1 MKIGKKFKQLRKELG
16 LTQKN
21 MIAEVMKRERYSRLE
36 NERNS
41 VRADEV
47 LNLLKLHDV
56 SIVKFLEDGE
66 QVNVHE
72 QRQDQVINAYF
83 ERDIMK
89 LKKLKDSK
97 ELNNPH
103 EKFAVAI
110 LIAKLKDQD
119 DKFAPDFKRKMKRVF
134 LEMKDL
140 NKNILW
146 LLLVCMNLYE
156 FDELE
161 SLMAVIFSR
170 YRKAANLDRRTY
182 ELMAS
187 ICVSYLKICSQEDED
202 GVEFNH
208 AVQVLESVPS
218 FGDVFLQKLVGQYFT
233 YKRNGQDECA
243 EFVKNLVTECG
254 YLNYLEM

>member
-1 MKIGKKFKQLRKELG
+1 MRIGKKFKQLRKELG
-16 LTQKN
+16 LTQSN

-36 NERNS
+36 NEKNS

-47 LNLLKLHDV
+47 LNLLRLHDV

-66 QVNVHE
+66 QVNIHE

-83 ERDIMK
+83 ERDIAK
-89 LKKLKDSK
+89 LKQLKNSK
-97 ELNNPH
+97 ELNNQH
-103 EKFAVAI
+103 ENLAI
-110 LIAKLKDQD
+110 EMLIAKLEDKD
-119 DKFAPDFKRKMKRVF
+119 DKFKPAFKRKMKRVF

-161 SLMAVIFSR
+161 SLMEVIFSR
-170 YRKAANLDRRTY
+170 YKKAANLDRRTH

-187 ICVSYLKICSQEDED
+187 ICASYLKICSREDED
-202 GVEFNH
+202 GVEFDH
-208 AVQVLESVPS
+208 AVQVLNSVPN
-218 FGDVFLQKLVGQYFT
+218 FGDVFLQKLVGQYFA
-233 YKRNGQDECA
+233 YKRNGQDEYA
-243 EFVKNLVTECG
+243 EFVKNLITECG